1 MQTIRQYINNKV
13 NQKSMKPPETLNT
26 SRLLLRLPSADDA
39 KLIFKKYAQDSEVT
53 KFLTWHPHEKS
64 KATKAFIE
72 RCIKCWEDGT
82 AYPWVITRKEDN
94 ELLGMIEM
102 RINGFSADIGYV
114 IAREY
119 WGNGFAPEAARIIV
133 EWALKQDGIHR
144 VWAVCDVDNT
154 ASARVMEK
162 VGMHNE
168 GILRQFILHPNIDS
182 NLRDCYCYSIT
193 K

>member
-1 MQTIRQYINNKV
+1 
-13 NQKSMKPPETLNT
+13 MKPPETLNT
-26 SRLLLRLPSADDA
+26 SRLLLRLPITDDA
-39 KLIFKKYAQDSEVT
+39 ETIFQKYAQDVEVT
-53 KFLTWHPHEKS
+53 KFLTWHPHQKVEES
-64 KATKAFIE
+64 REFVN
-72 RCIKCWEDGT
+72 RCEHCWEDGT

-102 RINGFSADIGYV
+102 RIDGFSADIGYV

-119 WGNGFAPEAARIIV
+119 WGNGFAPEAVGVIID
-133 EWALKQDGIHR
+133 WALKQDGIHR
-144 VWAVCDVDNT
+144 VWAVCDVDNV

-168 GILRQFILHPNIDS
+168 GILHQHILHPNIDS
-182 NLRDCYCYSIT
+182 DLRDCFCYSIN